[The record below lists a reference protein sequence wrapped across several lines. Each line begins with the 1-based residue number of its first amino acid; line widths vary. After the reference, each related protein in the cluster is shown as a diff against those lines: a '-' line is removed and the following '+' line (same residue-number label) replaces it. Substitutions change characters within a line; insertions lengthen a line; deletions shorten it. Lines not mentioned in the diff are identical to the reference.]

1 MKIQIEKFNR
11 KNKKKNILN
20 NIKCM
25 WIVVYKYQLEKN
37 LRKILK
43 KKKISI
49 EHKLQSNKVILYWKF
64 ESRDLTEKGEK
75 RNINISLSF
84 DIKIQF

>member
-1 MKIQIEKFNR
+1 
-11 KNKKKNILN
+11 
-20 NIKCM
+20 M

-64 ESRDLTEKGEK
+64 ESRDLIEKGEK
-75 RNINISLSF
+75 EKCNINIS
-84 DIKIQF
+84 

>member
-64 ESRDLTEKGEK
+64 ESRDLIEKGEK
-75 RNINISLSF
+75 EKCNINIS
-84 DIKIQF
+84 